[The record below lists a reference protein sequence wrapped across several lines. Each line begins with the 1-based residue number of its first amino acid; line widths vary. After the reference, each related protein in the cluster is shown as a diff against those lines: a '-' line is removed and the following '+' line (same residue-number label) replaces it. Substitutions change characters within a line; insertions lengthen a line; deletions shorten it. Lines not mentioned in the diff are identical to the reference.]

1 MYLCK
6 SKNYL
11 KLFLL
16 SAVSF
21 ACSRIR
27 QKDAAS
33 IRANTI
39 SFMKKHLWMLLVLSL
54 VFWNCDQKSKVE
66 KAVEAIPVQLK
77 VHRFE
82 KAFFGANAQTLP
94 QVKQEYP
101 FFFPP
106 ENDDRVWLD
115 KIQNPQWRE
124 LYSEVEKRYGD
135 FSAQTQETEDL
146 FRHIKYYFPKTPLP
160 QVYTIIAEMD
170 YQTKII
176 YTRDKLIIPLELY
189 LGRDHRFYEFPQYL
203 KEGFEPRQILPDIVA
218 AFAPTQVPPPAAS
231 DFLSQMI
238 YYGKILYLKDLLLP
252 DYTDAER
259 IGYSPAQIQWSQENE
274 AYVWRYFIERNL
286 LYSTEQKLLSRFIY
300 TAPFSKF
307 YLEID
312 NESPGRIGT
321 WIGWQIVRSY
331 MKNNEVS
338 LQTMLRTDAKQIF
351 EQSHY
356 KPKKDE

>member
-1 MYLCK
+1 
-6 SKNYL
+6 
-11 KLFLL
+11 
-16 SAVSF
+16 
-21 ACSRIR
+21 
-27 QKDAAS
+27 
-33 IRANTI
+33 
-39 SFMKKHLWMLLVLSL
+39 MLMVLSL
-54 VFWNCDQKSKVE
+54 AFWSCDKKSKVE

-82 KAFFGANAQTLP
+82 KAFFGANAQTLS

-146 FRHIKYYFPKTPLP
+146 FKHIKYYFPKTKLP

-189 LGRDHRFYEFPQYL
+189 LGRDHRFYEFPEYL
-203 KEGFEPRQILPDIVA
+203 KEGFEPRQMMPDVVS
-218 AFAPTQVPPPAAS
+218 AFSRTQVPPPGNATFIAQ
-231 DFLSQMI
+231 LI
-238 YYGKILYLKDLLLP
+238 YEGKMLYLKDILLP

-259 IGYSPAQIQWSQENE
+259 IGYSAQQQKWCQENE
-274 AYVWRYFIERNL
+274 AYVWRYFIERDL
-286 LYSTEQKLLSRFIY
+286 LYSTEQKLLSRFVNP
-300 TAPFSKF
+300 APFSKF

-312 NESPGRIGT
+312 NESPGRIGA
-321 WIGWQIVRSY
+321 WIGWQIIRSY
-331 MKNNEVS
+331 MKSNDVS
-338 LQTMLRTDAKQIF
+338 LQTMLMTDAKQIF

>member
-1 MYLCK
+1 
-6 SKNYL
+6 
-11 KLFLL
+11 
-16 SAVSF
+16 
-21 ACSRIR
+21 
-27 QKDAAS
+27 
-33 IRANTI
+33 
-39 SFMKKHLWMLLVLSL
+39 MLMVLSL
-54 VFWNCDQKSKVE
+54 AFLSCDKKSKVE

-124 LYSEVEKRYGD
+124 LYAEVEKRYGD

-146 FRHIKYYFPKTPLP
+146 FKHIKYYFPKTQLP
-160 QVYTIIAEMD
+160 QVYTVIAEMD

-189 LGRDHRFYEFPQYL
+189 LGRDHRFYEFPEYL
-203 KEGFEPRQILPDIVA
+203 KEGFEPRQMMPDVVS
-218 AFAPTQVPPPAAS
+218 AFSRTQVPPPGNATFIAQ
-231 DFLSQMI
+231 LI
-238 YYGKILYLKDLLLP
+238 YEGKMLYLKDILLP

-259 IGYSPAQIQWSQENE
+259 IGYSEKQQKWCQENQ
-274 AYVWRYFIERNL
+274 AYVWRYFIERDL
-286 LYSTEQKLLSRFIY
+286 LYSTEQKLLSRFVNP
-300 TAPFSKF
+300 APFSKF

-312 NESPGRIGT
+312 NESPGRIGA
-321 WIGWQIVRSY
+321 WIGWQIIRSY
-331 MKNNEVS
+331 MKSNDVS
-338 LQTMLRTDAKQIF
+338 LQTMLMTDAKQIF